1 MATNYSLICFGGRA
15 GKTATMTIA
24 SPCVVT
30 LTNHGLRNGTGVV
43 FTTSGALPTGVT
55 SGTTYYA
62 RWTAANTFNL
72 YDTSAHA
79 IAGGATG
86 RVVTTGTQ
94 SGTHTIKSDYWVN
107 TLDSTAKLRYG
118 SVGSERAYDSLSA
131 WVTARSS
138 ASPTDIEICEVG
150 MAWDDINTS
159 VINLTTPAAQT
170 VVWSKVD
177 GVRSAAFH
185 NGVIGTNEPNTGLA
199 TCGYALM
206 LDNYYATLLDLVG
219 TRCTVDGITLFSN
232 REAVT
237 LCNAATTGLYNTAK
251 NNVLWMGAIKSGD
264 TSTGRNGFYLRGNTW
279 TIYNN
284 IVLGITTGCTGMQFD
299 DYYGNGGIFANNLTT
314 KCTTGMKAQYNVSG
328 TGGWFYNNI
337 SVGNTTNW
345 STYNSGGYHGA
356 AYNFGASGD
365 TPWYKTT
372 DTGIKTMTTS
382 DFVDHTNNDFTPK
395 AGQTVTMTI
404 ATPAVFTL
412 TSHGFANGT
421 RVSLSTSGAL
431 PTGLTAATMY
441 YTYSTGAN
449 TFNLSDTAAHAIA
462 GTNLIATSGS
472 QSGTHKIISAQQ
484 VDVGTTVVGTDD
496 VDILEDE
503 RPNYDNGATE
513 TWDGG
518 PFEFDH
524 GYTRP
529 QTRNLVIPT
538 LVSGSQVQIFTTGT
552 TTALTGSTE
561 SSGTS
566 LTQDM
571 AADMTVDVTVMKAGY
586 HPIRVAGIVLDST
599 TYTLTVDQEIDR
611 TYVASSGLT
620 YTTNATID
628 RASKEVAINVN
639 STLQNFRS
647 FCIEQWIDKGAN
659 GEALANL
666 DFPFSVNGPNSVTF
680 ENGWVWEDWG
690 GGGTGSAS
698 IARLSRDGMRYL
710 NTSGNVVKAWCA
722 VYTPDTAAGLQV
734 RMEQVNGGSIVSA
747 SNTGPMDQLVQIIS
761 DPNGDGSYTDG
772 YNYTGHMQL
781 RVQSV
786 GYTKPLADVYATF
799 GTLEDQLYSIGLAPA
814 LLYTTTNA
822 DPGGMTFN
830 NGAKTAVLSASRSVL
845 QLYQGAQWWT
855 NQDAQWDADVPL
867 TANTSGT
874 TFTLATG
881 WTLSGMSYITG
892 TQTIAG
898 GTVTLAGPAT
908 YTPAFSDNTLTL
920 QGEGTYVFTATG
932 TTLTFAP
939 TANAVTYVL
948 GTGTFSGTIDLRNT
962 HASRTITVELPSGVT
977 YTTANNT
984 GAAITVSTPQV
995 YQSVTVSGATAGSR
1009 IQVYDTTSSTE
1020 LYNGTPTF
1028 PYTWTDSVPAAA
1040 TRAIRL
1046 RVAYQ
1051 STVTAKTFIEANI
1064 GTCAVSGSG
1073 KDVSY
1078 LVSQTADTTYDTNAI
1093 DGASIYA
1100 TSGITF
1106 TDASPDRVNCNIAG
1120 GAVTYATIYACF
1132 VYWSFTS
1139 TGIAND
1145 FTYIAAPDTA
1155 NYLLSGMKIRN
1166 TSATDLTV
1174 TGGWGRDATSQLSK
1188 DIIDTAGST
1197 GNIFLAPDHV
1207 IPYSTG
1213 SGLTAGQASELTTA
1227 ASVAAQF
1234 AFSGSYVKADIR
1246 SVKGIAVGGSGT
1258 ANDPWGP

>member
-86 RVVTTGTQ
+86 RVVTTGSQ

-107 TLDSTAKLRYG
+107 TLDSTAKARYLPEG
-118 SVGSERAYDSLSA
+118 GTPGTDERAYAGLAA

-170 VVWSKVD
+170 IVWSKVD

-284 IVLGITTGCTGMQFD
+284 IVVGITTGCTGMQFD

-382 DFVDHTNNDFTPK
+382 DFVNHTNNDFTPK
-395 AGQTVTMTI
+395 AGQTVTMTL

-412 TSHGFANGT
+412 TSHGFADGT

-449 TFNLSDTAAHAIA
+449 TFNLSDTAAHAVA

-472 QSGTHKIISAQQ
+472 QNGTHKIISAQQ

-524 GYTRP
+524 GYARPVTRD
-529 QTRNLVIPT
+529 LVLSG
-538 LVSGSQVQIFTTGT
+538 LVAGSQVVVFTTGT
-552 TTALTGSTE
+552 QTELFRDDSCSTSE
-561 SSGTS
+561 TYSAG
-566 LTQDM
+566 
-571 AADMTVDVTVMKAGY
+571 ADGVTVDYTVMKAGY
-586 HPIRVAGIVLDST
+586 RPIRVTGLALTAETTSVTIAQIV
-599 TYTLTVDQEIDR
+599 DR
-611 TYVASSGLT
+611 AYAASSGLT
-620 YTTNATID
+620 YTTNATVNTSTNIF
-628 RASKEVAINVN
+628 SINAATTV
-639 STLQNFRS
+639 QNWYS
-647 FCIEQWIDKGAN
+647 FLIEAWIAQSG
-659 GEALANL
+659 LANKA
-666 DFPFSVNGPNSVTF
+666 FPVAPNGPDSF
-680 ENGWVWEDWG
+680 SIDDGWEWRGWASSQ
-690 GGGTGSAS
+690 TQGSGYSNTSLAL
-698 IARLSRDGMRYL
+698 LSRDGMRYTSSGTVTAQWAAIL
-710 NTSGNVVKAWCA
+710 SVGVPTGMQARYQQVDGSGTTNAANTGNV
-722 VYTPDTAAGLQV
+722 
-734 RMEQVNGGSIVSA
+734 
-747 SNTGPMDQLVQIIS
+747 DQLIQVYGNASYGNFDYRGFMVFKVQR
-761 DPNGDGSYTDG
+761 YG
-772 YNYTGHMQL
+772 YDEIEFDVVSNY
-781 RVQSV
+781 
-786 GYTKPLADVYATF
+786 
-799 GTLEDQLYSIGLAPA
+799 GTLEDKLYVIGL
-814 LLYTTTNA
+814 T
-822 DPGGMTFN
+822 
-830 NGAKTAVLSASRSVL
+830 
-845 QLYQGAQWWT
+845 
-855 NQDAQWDADVPL
+855 
-867 TANTSGT
+867 
-874 TFTLATG
+874 
-881 WTLSGMSYITG
+881 
-892 TQTIAG
+892 
-898 GTVTLAGPAT
+898 
-908 YTPAFSDNTLTL
+908 
-920 QGEGTYVFTATG
+920 
-932 TTLTFAP
+932 P
-939 TANAVTYVL
+939 TANGIADASGITNLTFTDHGASPVTWHSKA
-948 GTGTFSGTIDLRNT
+948 FSL
-962 HASRTITVELPSGVT
+962 TITDTDDTHDGEEIIQWVRN
-977 YTTANNT
+977 ANNFNRHDLVQTNGDSYKTVRGHIYGDT
-984 GAAITVSTPQV
+984 GATLKGVRVVMADGTTEHPSFNRFTADDGTTYDITPVVRQK
-995 YQSVTVSGATAGSR
+995 VTVSGLVAGSR
-1009 IQVYDTTSSTE
+1009 VQIYDLTSSTE
-1020 LYNGTPTF
+1020 LFNDIVAGTSKV
-1028 PYTWTDSVPAAA
+1028 WTDTVDPVDD
-1040 TRAIRL
+1040 REIRV
-1046 RVAYQ
+1046 RIAYV
-1051 STVTAKTFIEANI
+1051 SGATAKTFIEATI
-1064 GTCAVSGSG
+1064 GTCGQTDG
-1073 KDVSY
+1073 TQNVSY
-1078 LVSQTADTTYDTNAI
+1078 LAAQVADSVYNTNAI
-1093 DGASIYA
+1093 DGPSIYA

-1132 VYWSFTS
+1132 VYWNFTS
-1139 TGIAND
+1139 TGIASD
-1145 FTYIAAPDTA
+1145 FTYIDAPDTA